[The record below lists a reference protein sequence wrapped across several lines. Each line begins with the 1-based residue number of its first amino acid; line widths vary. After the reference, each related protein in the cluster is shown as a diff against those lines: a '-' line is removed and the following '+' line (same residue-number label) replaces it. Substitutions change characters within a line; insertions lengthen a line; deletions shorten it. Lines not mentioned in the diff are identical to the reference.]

1 MRDMIKVL
9 CKNNNEYKELVSNED
24 FIKLDSNF
32 DNVVYQKLIAI
43 YMFKQSYEE
52 KDYSKE
58 INELFDKIGD
68 NRLING
74 PTP

>member
-1 MRDMIKVL
+1 MSKLMKL
-9 CKNNNEYKELVSNED
+9 FLFLAAAAVS
-24 FIKLDSNF
+24 LT
-32 DNVVYQKLIAI
+32 IAACSGTDRTNI
-43 YMFKQSYEE
+43 DTDDPDKAFAIAMKSYEE

>member
-1 MRDMIKVL
+1 MRKL
-9 CKNNNEYKELVSNED
+9 SNLNN
-24 FIKLDSNF
+24 I
-32 DNVVYQKLIAI
+32 VYQKLIAL
-43 YMFKQSYEE
+43 YTFKQSYEK

-58 INELFDKIGD
+58 INELFKQIGD